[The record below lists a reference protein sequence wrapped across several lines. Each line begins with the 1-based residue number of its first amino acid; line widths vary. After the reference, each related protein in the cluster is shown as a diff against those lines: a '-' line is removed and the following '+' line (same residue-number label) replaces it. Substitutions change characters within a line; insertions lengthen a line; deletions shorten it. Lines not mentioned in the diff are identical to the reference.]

1 MTGRAPVGGGAV
13 AAAAGAGACMNKKGI
28 VAVVVGGSGGGGART
43 PTATCARVHS
53 AETRRAAR
61 RSVKLAIRVKRRSRT
76 VVLVQPSRETAMHV
90 RENIHVAV

>member
-1 MTGRAPVGGGAV
+1 MTGRAPVGG
-13 AAAAGAGACMNKKGI
+13 AAADDDASDDGPVCMNRKG
-28 VAVVVGGSGGGGART
+28 VVVGGVGVGGART

-61 RSVKLAIRVKRRSRT
+61 RSVKLAIRVKTRSRT
-76 VVLVQPSRETAMHV
+76 VVLVHPSRETVMHA